1 MGMEDNKVEN
11 YIELVL
17 NCDKINIEALKGV
30 IMQKVF
36 ENCYALDKR
45 CYEEYGLSEDILM
58 EHAAAGMANYIRSHF
73 AQGSSVLIVAG
84 MGNNGADGIALARQ
98 LHGEYDVRLYVPF
111 ELRSPMAKVQFERA
125 AGVGVK
131 VVDEIFQAEVVV
143 DALFGAGLNRAI
155 DSDTEHILHQ
165 LNALKAHKI
174 ACDIPTGVGTK
185 GTLMPMAFHADV
197 TVTMG
202 AYKEALF
209 LDACKDVVGQLLRVD
224 LGVSSL
230 LYNEGESQSWV
241 LEVSDLKL
249 PSRTEQSTH
258 KGNFGHAAVFCGE
271 KEGAGIISGMA
282 AATFGAGLT
291 TLVVHEKTTPPAYL
305 MHSTVVP
312 HNASALAIGMGL
324 GEYFES
330 EFIQKY
336 VVKSHLP
343 IVLDADS
350 FYNEEIL
357 SVLDQKDRE
366 VVITPHPK
374 EFVVLWKTLTGEQLT
389 VAEVQE
395 KRFEMVRRF
404 NARYPHITLL
414 LKGANTLIMQEERL
428 YINPLGCSK
437 LSKGG
442 SGDVLSG
449 LIVSLLAQGYTAIDA
464 AIQASLALV
473 AAATNYAGSSYAM
486 LATDLVNEVAKLE
499 VK

>member
-1 MGMEDNKVEN
+1 
-11 YIELVL
+11 
-17 NCDKINIEALKGV
+17 
-30 IMQKVF
+30 MQKVF
-36 ENCYALDKR
+36 DNCVALDKR
-45 CYEEYGLSEDILM
+45 CYEVYGLSEDILM
-58 EHAAAGMANYIRSHF
+58 EHAAAGMANYIRKHF
-73 AQGSSVLIVAG
+73 VQGTSVLIAAG

-98 LHGEYDVRLYVPF
+98 LHGAYDVRLYLPF
-111 ELRSPMAKVQFERA
+111 ELHSEMAKVQFERA
-125 AGVGVK
+125 RSVGVR
-131 VVDEIFQAEVVV
+131 VFDAVFEAEVVV
-143 DALFGAGLNRAI
+143 DALFGAGLNREL
-155 DSDTEHILHQ
+155 DDETEHILHQ
-165 LNALKAHKI
+165 LNALNAHKI
-174 ACDIPTGVGTK
+174 ACDIPTGVGAK

-209 LDACKDVVGQLLRVD
+209 LDVCKDVVGEVLRVD
-224 LGVSSL
+224 LGVSTSV
-230 LYNEGESQSWV
+230 YEGESQSWV
-241 LEVSDLKL
+241 LETSDLKL

-258 KGNFGHAAVFCGE
+258 KGTFGHAAVFCGE

-282 AATFGAGLT
+282 AATFGSGLT
-291 TLVVHEKTTPPAYL
+291 TLVVHEKVTPPAYL

-312 HNASALAIGMGL
+312 ENATALALGMGL
-324 GEYFES
+324 GEHFES
-330 EFIQKY
+330 EFLQKY

-350 FYNEEIL
+350 FYSEEIL
-357 SVLDQKDRE
+357 AILEQKDRE
-366 VVITPHPK
+366 IVITPHPK
-374 EFVVLWKTLTGEQLT
+374 EFAVLWERLTGERFT
-389 VAEVQE
+389 VVEIQNR
-395 KRFEMVRRF
+395 RFEIVRRF
-404 NARYPHITLL
+404 NTKYPHVTLL

-464 AIQASLALV
+464 AVQASLALV
-473 AAATNYAGSSYAM
+473 AAANNYAGASYAM